1 MPPSLE
7 RSLRRTWPI
16 AFVVGA
22 ALLVAA
28 CLGSQSSAPVLLP
41 INKVALQ
48 HTVETTAKD
57 LLVPGAVVI
66 LRTPIGDFSTAF
78 GTTTFRGTTPVSFDQ
93 HLRVGSN
100 TKTWTGTVI
109 LQQVQEGLLSLDDPV
124 SKFRSDV
131 PNGKNITIS
140 QLLNMRSGLFN
151 YSETLELNQILDSQ
165 PLKVWTQDELLALA
179 FKNPPYFPP
188 GAAFHYSNTNTV
200 LLGLIAEQLDGGK
213 PLAKVFQDRL
223 LTPLGLKDTVF
234 PAITSNEIPD
244 PHPRGYMYGTNV
256 ETMGSP
262 PALPAD
268 VQTAARAR
276 TLKPNDYTDD
286 NPSWGWAA
294 GAGISTANE
303 LVTWV
308 QALVGGKL
316 LNADMQKKRLASVL
330 PITPDDPNGALYG
343 LGIAKFGKLYGH
355 TGELPGFNSFMGS
368 DPDNAVTLVVWTNLA
383 PSVDGRDPA
392 TTIARALIG
401 QIYAPAP

>member
-7 RSLRRTWPI
+7 RLLCRTRPI
-16 AFVVGA
+16 GFVVGA

-41 INKVALQ
+41 INKAALQ
-48 HTVETTAKD
+48 HTVETTARD

-78 GTTTFRGTTPVSFDQ
+78 GTTTFGGMTPVSFDQ

-109 LQQVQEGLLSLDDPV
+109 LQQVQEGLLRLDDPV

-223 LTPLGLKDTVF
+223 LTPLGLKDTLF
-234 PAITSNEIPD
+234 PAITSNAIPD

-262 PALPAD
+262 PALAPDMQA
-268 VQTAARAR
+268 AARAG

-316 LNADMQKKRLASVL
+316 LSAEMQKKRLASVL
-330 PITPDDPNGALYG
+330 PITPDNPNGALYG

-355 TGELPGFNSFMGS
+355 TGELPGFNSFMGN

-401 QIYAPAP
+401 QIYAPAR

>member
-1 MPPSLE
+1 
-7 RSLRRTWPI
+7 
-16 AFVVGA
+16 
-22 ALLVAA
+22 
-28 CLGSQSSAPVLLP
+28 
-41 INKVALQ
+41 
-48 HTVETTAKD
+48 
-57 LLVPGAVVI
+57 
-66 LRTPIGDFSTAF
+66 
-78 GTTTFRGTTPVSFDQ
+78 
-93 HLRVGSN
+93 
-100 TKTWTGTVI
+100 
-109 LQQVQEGLLSLDDPV
+109 
-124 SKFRSDV
+124 
-131 PNGKNITIS
+131 
-140 QLLNMRSGLFN
+140 LFN
-151 YSETLELNQILDSQ
+151 YSETLELNQILDSH

-223 LTPLGLKDTVF
+223 LTPLSLKDTMF
-234 PAITSNEIPD
+234 PAITSNAIPD
-244 PHPRGYMYGTNV
+244 AHPRGYMYGTNV

-262 PALPAD
+262 PALSPDMQA
-268 VQTAARAR
+268 AARAG

-316 LNADMQKKRLASVL
+316 LNAEMQKKRLASVL
-330 PITPDDPNGALYG
+330 PITPDNPDGALYG

-355 TGELPGFNSFMGS
+355 TGELPGFNSFMGN

-401 QIYAPAP
+401 QIYPPAR

>member
-7 RSLRRTWPI
+7 RSLWRTWPI
-16 AFVVGA
+16 ALVVGA

-28 CLGSQSSAPVLLP
+28 CLGSQSRSPALLP
-41 INKVALQ
+41 INKAALQ
-48 HTVETTAKD
+48 HTVETTARD

-66 LRTPIGDFSTAF
+66 LRTPIGDFSTTY

-234 PAITSNEIPD
+234 PAITSNAMPD

-256 ETMGSP
+256 ETMVSP
-262 PALPAD
+262 PALPPDMQA
-268 VQTAARAR
+268 AARAG

-316 LNADMQKKRLASVL
+316 LNAEMQKKRLASVL
-330 PITPDDPNGALYG
+330 PITPDNPNGALYG

-355 TGELPGFNSFMGS
+355 TGELPGFNSFMGN

-392 TTIARALIG
+392 TTIARALIE